1 MNPDDPS
8 VTVHTAPNTLTV
20 RQPISQSRNGPG
32 KLVDYTIPQGQGGTV
47 CQTHMHTVGR
57 EDEETEWLLQQPH
70 CMLPSDFIDFFA

>member
-1 MNPDDPS
+1 M
-8 VTVHTAPNTLTV
+8 
-20 RQPISQSRNGPG
+20 
-32 KLVDYTIPQGQGGTV
+32 DYTIPQGQGGTV

>member
-1 MNPDDPS
+1 M
-8 VTVHTAPNTLTV
+8 V
-20 RQPISQSRNGPG
+20 RG